1 MGLMRSYLDA
11 SNLDTKRGIHHTWTF
26 WQPTHQSFPM
36 RSTMVA
42 DRWLRTTES
51 KFGLLH
57 YTEYQKIVY
66 AAQQFQGS
74 AGAWWA
80 TYTVTLPADH
90 HIPWGEFHTTLCA
103 HHLSAG
109 LLCSKMKEFLDLEQG
124 NHSMFDY
131 TRQFDTLAHIMIR
144 MRRKPTSVVKGLPS
158 TWKSACVFPPTCP
171 IMNWRV
177 PPLIKR
183 G

>member
-1 MGLMRSYLDA
+1 
-11 SNLDTKRGIHHTWTF
+11 
-26 WQPTHQSFPM
+26 M

-57 YTEYQKIVY
+57 YTEYQKTVY